1 MNLNEIKMKKQRM
14 QMKKCKAV
22 SIEVGM
28 QNSALATSFAVN
40 FNPVATIAGAVFS
53 VWHNISDS
61 IATNFLARKN

>member
-1 MNLNEIKMKKQRM
+1 
-14 QMKKCKAV
+14 MKKCKAV

-40 FNPVATIAGAVFS
+40 FNPVATIAGAVFN

>member
-1 MNLNEIKMKKQRM
+1 MKKQRM

-53 VWHNISDS
+53 VWHNISGS
-61 IATNFLARKN
+61 IVANFLARKN